1 MTLLTLLTLVGT
13 FLWIIILLL
22 PWRPGSTREF
32 LDGEPD
38 DCHEDLSNITV
49 LIPARNEAAVIRD
62 TLSGILAQGR
72 HIKVILVDDQSEDKT
87 ASLAGKMRLNNLK
100 IVSGRPLP
108 DGWSG
113 KLWALHQ
120 GFQRV
125 DTPLV
130 LLLDA
135 DIELK
140 PGILSK
146 LLREMGTRKV
156 HLISLM
162 AYLRMISPWERL
174 LMPAF
179 IYFFKLLYPFHLSN
193 SRFRGV
199 AAAAG
204 GCILIRTDMLKAI
217 GGFSAVRGELI
228 DDCALARKVKAI
240 GGRTWIGLSHSAL
253 SLRAYDQPGVI
264 WNMVARTAFH
274 QLHDSISLLLLVT
287 GTMLLMFLMP
297 MIGLFFPSLT
307 AGISSL
313 CGLSA
318 MILGYT
324 PTLKFYGLNWKW
336 AFFMPLI
343 GLLFL
348 SMTWTSAIR
357 FWQGK
362 GAEWKGRAYGEKR
375 G

>member
-1 MTLLTLLTLVGT
+1 MPLTLLTLVGAA
-13 FLWIIILLL
+13 LWVIILLL
-22 PWRPGSTREF
+22 PWRPWSTREF

-38 DCHEDLSNITV
+38 DCDEDLSNITV
-49 LIPARNEAAVIRD
+49 LIPARNEEAVVQA
-62 TLSGILAQGR
+62 TLSGIMAQGKR
-72 HIKVILVDDQSEDKT
+72 IKVILIDDQSEDKT
-87 ASLAGKMRLNNLK
+87 ASLAGEMLEKNLK

-120 GFQRV
+120 GFQEV

-146 LLREMGTRKV
+146 LHREMKNRKI
-156 HLISLM
+156 HLVSLM

-204 GCILIRTDMLKAI
+204 GCILVRTDILRAI
-217 GGFSAVRGELI
+217 GGFAGVRGELI
-228 DDCALARKVKAI
+228 DDCALAAKIKSI

-274 QLHDSISLLLLVT
+274 QLHYSITLLLLVT
-287 GTMLLMFLMP
+287 GIMLLMFLMP
-297 MIGLFFPSLT
+297 IIGLFFPSLT
-307 AGISSL
+307 AGITSL

-318 MILGYT
+318 MMLGYI
-324 PTLKFYGLNWKW
+324 PTLRFYRLSWKW
-336 AFFMPLI
+336 AFLMPLI

-348 SMTWTSAIR
+348 AMTWTSAIR
-357 FWQGK
+357 FQQGK
-362 GAEWKGRAYGEKR
+362 GAEWKGRAYGDKKC

>member
-1 MTLLTLLTLVGT
+1 MLLTLLTLVGAA
-13 FLWIIILLL
+13 LWIIILLL
-22 PWRPGSTREF
+22 PWRPWSTREF

-38 DCHEDLSNITV
+38 DLNDDLSNITV
-49 LIPARNEAAVIRD
+49 LIPARNEAEVIQT
-62 TLSGILAQGR
+62 TLTGIMTQGR
-72 HIKVILVDDQSEDKT
+72 HIKVILVDDQSEDNT
-87 ASLAGKMRLNNLK
+87 ASLAGKTLGSDLK
-100 IVSGRPLP
+100 IVSGQPLP

-120 GFQRV
+120 GFQHV

-146 LLREMGTRKV
+146 LRREMMKKKV

-193 SRFRGV
+193 SNFRRV

-204 GCILIRTDMLKAI
+204 GCILLRTDMLKAI
-217 GGFSAVRGELI
+217 GGFSGVRGELI
-228 DDCALARKVKAI
+228 DDCALAGKVKSI

-253 SLRAYDQPGVI
+253 SLRAYNQPGVI

-274 QLHDSISLLLLVT
+274 QLHYSITLLLLVT
-287 GTMLLMFLMP
+287 GIMLLMFLIP
-297 MIGLFFPSLT
+297 IIGLFFPSLM
-307 AGISSL
+307 AGLAAL
-313 CGLSA
+313 CGLVA
-318 MILGYT
+318 MMLGYI
-324 PTLKFYGLNWKW
+324 PTLRFYGLSWKW

-348 SMTWTSAIR
+348 AMTWTSAIR

-375 G
+375 